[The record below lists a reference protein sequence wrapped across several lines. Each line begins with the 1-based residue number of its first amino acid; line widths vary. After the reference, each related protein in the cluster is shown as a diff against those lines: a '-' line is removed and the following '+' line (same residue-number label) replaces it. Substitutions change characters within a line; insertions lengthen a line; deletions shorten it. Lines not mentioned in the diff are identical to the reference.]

1 MDGRCYH
8 RAMDDRERIFRY
20 NAWANERI
28 LGAATRLGQEQ
39 ASTPVAG
46 IYGSVLETARHM
58 LGVERV
64 YLELMGGNPPA
75 LPEDLDAAG
84 LKETAADLGS
94 AYQAFLASLSIADL
108 GRRFR
113 VPWFDREF
121 TVSDG
126 LAQVAT
132 HSIEHRA
139 DLASAISRLGV
150 ATPPLDYIFWVMATE
165 A

>member
-1 MDGRCYH
+1 M
-8 RAMDDRERIFRY
+8 FRY

-28 LGAATRLGQEQ
+28 LGAAAQLSQEQ
-39 ASTPVAG
+39 ASAPVAG

-64 YLELMGGNPPA
+64 YLELMGGDAPA
-75 LPEDLDAAG
+75 FPEGLDAVG
-84 LKETAADLGS
+84 LNETAAALGC
-94 AYQAFLASLSIADL
+94 AYQAFIAGLSNPDL

-121 TVSDG
+121 TVGDG
-126 LAQVAT
+126 LIQVAT

-139 DLASAISRLGV
+139 DLASAISRLG
-150 ATPPLDYIFWVMATE
+150 ATTPPLDYIFWVMETE